1 MLERDLLFVTGK
13 GGTGKTTVA
22 AALGVAASECARRAL
37 VCDLVGGQPVAVA
50 VSERLSVAHIE
61 PRAAFTEW
69 MREQPGGAVAA
80 TVLGHS
86 AAFAQFVDA
95 APGAK
100 ELVTIGKAVDL
111 ASSGGYGVVI
121 ADGPSTGHALAML
134 RAPRTVASV
143 AHVGPIAV
151 QARGVERFL
160 RDPDRTGYAGVALPE
175 ELPLH
180 ELLELDAGLRETVGR
195 GLDLIVVNGVYPDRF
210 SDEEAERLHAVDG
223 RGPVGAAL
231 AEHRRARAHSER
243 VAWLRDRTATPIVT
257 LPFVFGELD
266 ADELASL
273 ARRFVVSRVWA
284 SGVRRPADRARPAS
298 WR

>member
-1 MLERDLLFVTGK
+1 VE
-13 GGTGKTTVA
+13 
-22 AALGVAASECARRAL
+22 
-37 VCDLVGGQPVAVA
+37 
-50 VSERLSVAHIE
+50 
-61 PRAAFTEW
+61 
-69 MREQPGGAVAA
+69 REQPGGAVAA
-80 TVLGHS
+80 AVLGHS

-100 ELVTIGKAVDL
+100 ELVTIGKVVDL
-111 ASSGGYGVVI
+111 ATDSGEYDVVI
-121 ADGPSTGHALAML
+121 ADGPSTGHALALL

-143 AHVGPIAV
+143 AHVGPIAA

-160 RDPDRTGYAGVALPE
+160 RDPERTGYVGVALPE

-180 ELLELDAGLRETVGR
+180 ELLELDAGLRETVRR

-210 SDEEAERLHAVDG
+210 SDEEAERLHALDG

-231 AEHRRARAHSER
+231 EEHRRARAHWER

-266 ADELASL
+266 AGELASL
-273 ARRFVVSRVWA
+273 AQCFAAV
-284 SGVRRPADRARPAS
+284 
-298 WR
+298 